1 MLTGQTVIDGPELIW
16 QQCFKETNAVSVGDG
31 YQSRNWECFP
41 QFVNINIDMFR
52 KIIDKTIRIPSR
64 KEVID
69 RTKVVILQDV
79 YSGDDNAKYAARRIC
94 MKGFTFAMMMDIFGI
109 IIVTLRKRA
118 VILRFLLRSN
128 CVTM

>member
-1 MLTGQTVIDGPELIW
+1 MAA
-16 QQCFKETNAVSVGDG
+16 CFKETNAVSVGDG

-69 RTKVVILQDV
+69 RTKVVILQDAIPV
-79 YSGDDNAKYAARRIC
+79 MIMLNTAARRIC
-94 MKGFTFAMMMDIFGI
+94 
-109 IIVTLRKRA
+109 RRA
-118 VILRFLLRSN
+118 LPSR
-128 CVTM
+128 